1 MKKEFKNNTKIIKA
15 QEGAML
21 PQQQPQLESAQEEMY
36 EEGYQNVTSIDFCYS
51 AIKLQTELTQES
63 YLPHL

>member
-1 MKKEFKNNTKIIKA
+1 MMRDIIMKEANQTDQVLIV
-15 QEGAML
+15 GCGSSRM
-21 PQQQPQLESAQEEMY
+21 PEEMY
-36 EEGYQNVTSIDFCYS
+36 EEGYQNVMSIDFCYS